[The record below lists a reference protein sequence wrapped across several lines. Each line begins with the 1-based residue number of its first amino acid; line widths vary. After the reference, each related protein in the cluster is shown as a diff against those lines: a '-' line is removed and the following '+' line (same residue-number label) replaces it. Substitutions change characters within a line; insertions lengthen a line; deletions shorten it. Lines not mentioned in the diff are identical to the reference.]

1 MESEGAG
8 ELAIDGVSLAD
19 RQGRELLPAR
29 AFLSPAFYAAELKYV
44 FERSWVHVADLPDLT
59 KPGDYVSAQIGR
71 VPVLVVRS
79 ESGMLRGFVNAC
91 RHRGATLA
99 EGSGNC
105 GKHLRCPYHA
115 WTYTTDG
122 RLAGVPY
129 REEFRGELDGLGLLP
144 IRIATAGPLV
154 FGCLDEQ
161 AEPFE
166 HYAGELPEV
175 LRDFGTSGM
184 ETAFTLSYEL
194 PVNWKV
200 YVENALDGY
209 HIQFVHDLL
218 PQMLG
223 RMFEGAHAF
232 GRNGS
237 ASQVPLDVA
246 LFGSLLGS
254 ELASAHDYARF
265 GFLLPNFVPVLTP
278 FELNYLR
285 VDPLGP
291 ESIRL
296 VGRSFDR
303 GGAAQLTRELRK
315 NAFDRTNQQ
324 DVEVVTRV
332 QRGLSGERLP
342 PFVYAETLEQ
352 RIGHFEQMLLREL
365 RQGLQNDRAGPL
377 VPLRRAS

>member
-1 MESEGAG
+1 MESESAG
-8 ELAIDGVSLAD
+8 ELAIDGVSLVD
-19 RQGRELLPAR
+19 RAARELLPPR
-29 AFLSPAFYAAELKYV
+29 AFLSPRFFEAELKYV
-44 FERSWVHVADLPDLT
+44 FERGWVHVADLPDL
-59 KPGDYVSAQIGR
+59 KQPGDYVTAQIGR
-71 VPVLVVRS
+71 VPVVVVRN
-79 ESGMLRGFVNAC
+79 EAGELRGFVNAC

-129 REEFRGELDGLGLLP
+129 RDEFQGELDGVGLLP
-144 IRIATAGPLV
+144 IRIATAGPFV
-154 FGCLDEQ
+154 FGCLDEH
-161 AEPFE
+161 APAFE
-166 HYAGELPEV
+166 RHAGELPEV
-175 LRDFGTSGM
+175 LRAFGTATM
-184 ETAFTLSYEL
+184 EPAFTLTYEL

-200 YVENALDGY
+200 YVENGLDGY

-223 RMFEGAHAF
+223 RMFEGEHDF
-232 GRNGS
+232 EPNGS
-237 ASQVPLDVA
+237 ATRVPLDMA
-246 LFGSLLGS
+246 MFGPLLGS
-254 ELASAHDYARF
+254 ELASRHDYVRF
-265 GFLLPNFVPVLTP
+265 GFLLPNFIPVVTP

-285 VDPLGP
+285 VDPMGP
-291 ESIRL
+291 ERIRL

-303 GGAAQLTRELRK
+303 GGAAELTREVRRI
-315 NAFDRTNQQ
+315 AFDRTNQQ

-332 QRGLSGERLP
+332 QRGLAGERLP
-342 PFVYAETLEQ
+342 PFVYARTLEQ

-365 RQGLQNDRAGPL
+365 REGLRTDQAGSL